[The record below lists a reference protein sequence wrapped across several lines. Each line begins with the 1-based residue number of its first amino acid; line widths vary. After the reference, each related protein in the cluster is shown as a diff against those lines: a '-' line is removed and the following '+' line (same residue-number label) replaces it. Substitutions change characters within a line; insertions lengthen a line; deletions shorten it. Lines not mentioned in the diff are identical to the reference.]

1 MSSMTTYSIKLPKK
15 LREKMKEIDLDWP
28 EFIRQAIKA
37 KIEEEERRKASEK
50 LDLIRAKA
58 EKVSTDEIVSWL
70 REDRQR

>member
-1 MSSMTTYSIKLPKK
+1 
-15 LREKMKEIDLDWP
+15 MKEIDLDWP